1 MKPTRSK
8 IALLGAAAAL
18 FVCVASASATP
29 LLPQNHHDDAIVL
42 SYDKT
47 YSADGTANLGID
59 GLASIF
65 FSDVENMV
73 IEKTVIL
80 IGHENPPPPPAPVPE
95 PGTSLLL
102 GVGLFGLAVYSK
114 HRKST

>member
-1 MKPTRSK
+1 MKSKRSK
-8 IALLGAAAAL
+8 IVVLGTAAAL
-18 FVCVASASATP
+18 SVCAATASATP
-29 LLPQNHHDDAIVL
+29 LLPQSHHDGGIVI

-47 YSADGTANLGID
+47 YSADGTADLGID

-73 IEKTVIL
+73 IEKTVTI
-80 IGHENPPPPPAPVPE
+80 IGHEPPPPAPVPE

-102 GVGLFGLAVYSK
+102 GVGLLGLVAYGK